1 MKYLTNDHYLICE
14 LSKDLAVS
22 VIAEKFEISAYE
34 VKKILKTYGIEA
46 RKNRITK
53 GDKIYALIM
62 QGKSDEEI
70 SDILDCDTSHVRQ
83 VKIKHG
89 INSGRKGPDI
99 EAYKKKCADVD
110 HLRIS
115 GVALSEAV
123 VCINIA
129 PNTYQKYRDK
139 TKVLNQPQK
148 PAKVKRPTKNPLK
161 QVLISELSASI

>member
-1 MKYLTNDHYLICE
+1 MKYLTHDHYLICE

-22 VIAEKFEISAYE
+22 VIAEKFELSVYE

-70 SDILDCDTSHVRQ
+70 ADILDCDTSHVRQ

-110 HLRIS
+110 HLRKN
-115 GVALSEAV
+115 GMALSEAV
-123 VCINIA
+123 ACINIA

-139 TKVLNQPQK
+139 TKIFNQVQK
-148 PAKVKRPTKNPLK
+148 PAKVKKQIRNPLK
-161 QVLISELSASI
+161 QVSTSELAARR